1 MLCYYDQPQPKQTY
15 SPIVIVVNCRGVPVF
30 LCILW
35 VVMFFMSDINLPVIL
50 TYGKTDKTQDKIR
63 LVEICENKMK
73 REKLDYSRNIGH
85 KTYIVFI
92 LWSYIKARNSQ
103 QCLKLDKNKRRKNQG
118 RKTTSRVTQDTT
130 IVNVINLLKLI
141 FNMKNEST

>member
-1 MLCYYDQPQPKQTY
+1 
-15 SPIVIVVNCRGVPVF
+15 
-30 LCILW
+30 
-35 VVMFFMSDINLPVIL
+35 MSDINLPVIL

-63 LVEICENKMK
+63 LVEICENRMK

-103 QCLKLDKNKRRKNQG
+103 QCLKSDKNKRKKNQG